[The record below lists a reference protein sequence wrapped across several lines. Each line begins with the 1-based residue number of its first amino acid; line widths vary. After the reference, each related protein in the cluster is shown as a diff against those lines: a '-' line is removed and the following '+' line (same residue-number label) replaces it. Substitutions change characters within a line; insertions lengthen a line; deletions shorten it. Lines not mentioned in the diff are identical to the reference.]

1 MKKLSSKLFALV
13 LMLIM
18 MITSI
23 QPGFAYNMAQSTG
36 YVPNPI
42 ELELGMSVQARKSGE
57 DYSNALLITANNEVT
72 VDYITRLDM
81 SKVRNYFSL
90 PFISSV
96 IPVTQDAE
104 LKAEFEAGIVTTTVE
119 VIIDFPEAAI
129 ITGDLNTIDGLDA
142 GIIFEESK
150 RTVNGNKLAIT
161 YVNKENLTAGELVEH
176 SEDYLKDISFTIDDA
191 VQYSRA
197 GSHKVSVTMSGST
210 EVEFASKTQVVKYY
224 GASSQIT
231 TYTEAVVE
239 HVLEVVKLVP
249 PTCTTPGKT
258 EGAKCVIC
266 SDGYNCGAY
275 GIIVPE
281 NIPALGHRDAA
292 GTDTRV
298 RVDGIPET
306 CSHDGA
312 REHYTCVLCK
322 QDFDMEYNE
331 IAHAD
336 VVIPKNNDHQNIV
349 TIPGAAA
356 TCTKAG
362 MTNGSKCEDCGKV
375 TVAQVEEPATGHSES
390 VVAGVAAT
398 CTTDGKT
405 NGLECSVCHVVL
417 QSQKIIPATG
427 HDFGDWVITPATEN
441 ATGLKTRTCRNDCGT
456 TESQVIPKLQH
467 THSAAY
473 TEITRNPTCTET
485 GLQQSYCGCG
495 EPVGE
500 PTTVPATGHNK
511 VSKVTAV
518 KATCQDEGNI
528 EHYFCADCNG
538 TFRDADCKK
547 VVKSVVE
554 PKDKH
559 NHSGYETV
567 IPGVAPTCTHGGLT
581 EGVKC
586 SKCDVVITKQKVLP
600 KDNTK
605 HDIHE
610 IIAVAPGCTTTGILA
625 HDHCEVCNA
634 DFDEQ
639 GKIVN
644 ASKFVIPATGHEWED
659 TWTVEIEPTA
669 DAKGKQTRECINGCG
684 TTDSAEIPKL
694 DIVHEH
700 NEERDEIIYYAT
712 CTEEGKKRILYVCCG
727 EYKKDDNGQIIEIV
741 IPKEEHDYEF
751 KETVASDCH
760 NKGKGAHWVC
770 KTCGKLFDYKD
781 RTKEIDKPAELD
793 KTMHEFQEFAT
804 YNKCKHCDEV
814 VHIEKPNDVKVDI
827 NKHGGMKNEE
837 DKEREK
843 LVADIRIEAE
853 IKVEKREDVSNEL
866 DKELPN
872 GVGEEKVVLDITVEK
887 VTINADQSK
896 EREIISVTDDLIT
909 IEIEIPQ
916 NMRGY
921 KDFTVHRRH
930 IQETEGGKIEEIHVL
945 KVAPNA
951 DGEYI
956 EISANKNKII
966 IHVKKFSEY
975 AIVGYDEIVN
985 VPEDDGYVGGGSGST
1000 SYTVKFN
1007 ANGGT
1012 MVGDVK
1018 VSKGKTI
1025 TAPVTT
1031 RDGYVFDG
1039 WYKDVALTEP
1049 FDFNTK
1055 ITSNITLYAK
1065 WTKAADGCTGTKE
1078 EGCPCFEFG
1087 DLNSAAW
1094 YHLGVDYAIDNG
1106 LMNGVSDEEFA
1117 PDMNLTR
1124 AMLVTILWRVE
1135 GKPEVGLDV
1144 TYEDVADNQ
1153 YYTEAVEWATANG
1166 IVTGYSDAEFAPNGN
1181 ILREQIAAIMFR
1193 YAKVKGY
1200 DVSVGENTNILSYE
1214 DYSEVSEYAIPAMQ
1228 YSVGSGLMKGR
1239 TDSTLNPREN
1249 ATRAEVA
1256 TILYRYF
1263 TSKN

>member
-1 MKKLSSKLFALV
+1 MKKLSSKIFALV

-57 DYSNALLITANNEVT
+57 DYSNALLITANDAVT
-72 VDYITRLDM
+72 VDYITELDM

-96 IPVTQDAE
+96 IPVTQDTE
-104 LKAEFEAGIVTTTVE
+104 LKEEFEAGIVTTTVE

-150 RTVNGNKLAIT
+150 RTVSGNKLSIT

-176 SEDYLKDISFTIDDA
+176 SEDYLKDISFTIDNS

-210 EVEFASKTQVVKYY
+210 EVAFTSKTQVVKYY
-224 GASSQIT
+224 GASSHIT

-239 HVLEVVKLVP
+239 HVLEIVPLVP
-249 PTCTTPGKT
+249 PTCTTVGWT
-258 EGAKCVIC
+258 EGARCITC
-266 SDGYNCGAY
+266 TDDGYSCTGTVRPTQ
-275 GIIVPE
+275 IL
-281 NIPALGHRDAA
+281 ALGHRDAA
-292 GTDTRV
+292 GNDTRAH
-298 RVDGIPET
+298 VDGIPET

-322 QDFDMEYNE
+322 QDFDMGYNE
-331 IAHAD
+331 IEHSAI
-336 VVIPKNNDHQNIV
+336 VIPKNENHQNIV

-362 MTNGSKCEDCGKV
+362 MTDGRKCADCGKV
-375 TVAQVEEPATGHSES
+375 IAAQSEEPALGHSES

-405 NGLECSVCHVVL
+405 EGVECSVCHVVL

-427 HDFGDWVITPATEN
+427 HNFGDWTITPATEN
-441 ATGLKTRTCRNDCGT
+441 AEGLKTRTCLNNCGT

-495 EPVGE
+495 EAVGE

-511 VSKVTAV
+511 VSKVEAV
-518 KATCQDEGNI
+518 KATCQTTGNI

-538 TFRDADCKK
+538 TFRDAACKK
-547 VVKSVVE
+547 VLKSVVD

-559 NHSGYETV
+559 NHSGYEEI
-567 IPGVAPTCTHGGLT
+567 IPGVEPTCTHGGLT

-586 SKCDVVITKQKVLP
+586 SKCNVVITKQKVLP

-605 HDIHE
+605 HDIHV
-610 IIAVAPGCTTTGILA
+610 IAAVAPACTTTGILA

-634 DFDEQ
+634 DFDEE
-639 GKIVN
+639 GKIVD
-644 ASKFVIPATGHEWED
+644 ASVFVVPATGHEWED
-659 TWTVEIEPTA
+659 TWTVVTAATA
-669 DAKGKQTRECINGCG
+669 DNVGKQKRGCANC
-684 TTDSAEIPKL
+684 DAEEEAEIPKL
-694 DIVHEH
+694 QIEHVHTIVK
-700 NEERDEIIYYAT
+700 DEIIKYAT
-712 CTEEGKKRILYVCCG
+712 CQAEGKKRILYACCG
-727 EYKKDDNGQIIEIV
+727 EYKKDDNGQIIEIA
-741 IPKEEHDYEF
+741 IPKGEHDYEF
-751 KETVASDCH
+751 VETVASDCH
-760 NKGKGAHWVC
+760 NKGKAAHWVC
-770 KTCGKLFDYKD
+770 KTCGKLFDHKD
-781 RTKEIDKPAELD
+781 RTKEINKPAELD
-793 KTMHEFQEFAT
+793 KTMHEFQEFGT

-814 VHIEKPNDVKVDI
+814 VHIEKPNDVRVDI

-843 LVADIRIEAE
+843 LVADIKIEAE
-853 IKVEKREDVSNEL
+853 IKVEKREEVSNEL
-866 DKELPN
+866 DKELPES
-872 GVGEEKVVLDITVEK
+872 VGEEKVVLDITVEK
-887 VTINADQSK
+887 VTTNADQSK
-896 EREIISVTDDLIT
+896 EREIISETDDLVT

-930 IQETEGGKIEEIHVL
+930 IQETAGGKIEEIHVL

-956 EISANKNKII
+956 EISADKNKIK

-975 AIVGYDEIVN
+975 AIVGYNEIVN
-985 VPEDDGYVGGGSGST
+985 VPEDDRYVGGGSGSS

-1012 MVGDVK
+1012 TVEDVK

-1031 RDGYVFDG
+1031 REGYVFDG

-1055 ITSNITLYAK
+1055 ITSSITLYAK

-1078 EGCPCFEFG
+1078 EGCPCFDFN

-1124 AMLVTILWRVE
+1124 AMLVTMLWRVE
-1135 GKPEVGLDV
+1135 GKPETTLDA

-1193 YAKVKGY
+1193 YAKFKGY